1 MHLPLGF
8 LLEGAEA
15 REDAGAGQPAHQGG
29 PRAPGQ
35 HREERE
41 KVGTW
46 RCSWASCKR
55 QGVAPPF
62 PLPLHSP
69 SCPCRRRP
77 RRARSRPP
85 STCSRRCPAPTKRR
99 SRAAAASAAAFS
111 RLGRAAATQPP
122 LRGEASSAPG
132 AGGGAERGGRR
143 GGRRGPGRA
152 HPIAA
157 ELRPRPGAQRSAAR
171 HGAARRG
178 SARGSSR
185 KRRLGRRAR
194 VREQRATNRR
204 RLRGPDAPG
213 GGDYCVSM
221 AAARRAPPGRPRGRL
236 LPVLPPLAAAPPP
249 GLSDRWLPARPA
261 RGPRA
266 HPPQH

>member
-132 AGGGAERGGRR
+132 GRGRSGARR
-143 GGRRGPGRA
+143 KEGRA
-152 HPIAA
+152 AG
-157 ELRPRPGAQRSAAR
+157 PRPGAPDRGRAPPQAGSAARRSAAQR
-171 HGAARRG
+171 GTARLGAARRAAPAGSGG
-178 SARGSSR
+178 SAGGRGSGS
-185 KRRLGRRAR
+185 KGR
-194 VREQRATNRR
+194 
-204 RLRGPDAPG
+204 PI
-213 GGDYCVSM
+213 GGDCGAPTRLEEETTASPWLQHAELRRDGPG
-221 AAARRAPPGRPRGRL
+221 AASSQSSRRWLRPRH
-236 LPVLPPLAAAPPP
+236 
-249 GLSDRWLPARPA
+249 PA
-261 RGPRA
+261 
-266 HPPQH
+266 